1 MCSEDVFIYKNDQ
14 FSECKYLIKRCVL
27 KMYLF
32 AKRSILRT
40 WAFGEMFN
48 SQNIDI

>member
-1 MCSEDVFIYKNDQ
+1 
-14 FSECKYLIKRCVL
+14 
-27 KMYLF
+27 MYLF

-40 WAFGEMFN
+40 WAFGETFN